1 MRLQAQRAKGS
12 LTPTRLYLV
21 RHGQVADGH
30 TDRYHG
36 NNDIG
41 LSPNGVRQLE
51 DLAAQL
57 TAVPLAGIY
66 TSDLTRAWTGA
77 EIISRG
83 RNVTPCALPEFREIH
98 FGAWEG
104 LSFTE
109 IAERYPAEL
118 EARFRDLTS
127 FRIPGGESLMDVRA
141 RALPR
146 LNDLIRQHS
155 GQAFIV
161 VAHAGVNRVILSEA
175 LGLSL
180 DHLFRLDQSY
190 GGLNIID
197 YFPDMAVVR
206 LVNGGVN
213 GARHNLSP
221 LPPGK
226 GG

>member
-1 MRLQAQRAKGS
+1 MAAAAKGS

-30 TDRYHG
+30 TDLYHG
-36 NNDIG
+36 NNDVG

-51 DLAAQL
+51 ELAAQL

-66 TSDLTRAWTGA
+66 ASDLTRALTGA

-83 RNVTPCALPEFREIH
+83 RNLAPQTIPEFREVH

-104 LSFTE
+104 LSFAE
-109 IAERYPAEL
+109 IAARYPAEL

-127 FRIPGGESLMDVRA
+127 FRIPGGESLLDVSSRV
-141 RALPR
+141 LPR
-146 LNDLIRQHS
+146 LGDLIADHPQE
-155 GQAFIV
+155 ALII

-175 LGLSL
+175 LGLPL
-180 DHLFRLDQSY
+180 DHLFRLDQNY
-190 GGLNIID
+190 GCLNVID

-206 LVNGGVN
+206 LLNGGVN
-213 GARHNLSP
+213 GLAA
-221 LPPGK
+221 G
-226 GG
+226 

>member
-1 MRLQAQRAKGS
+1 MSSMAAVAKGS

-30 TDRYHG
+30 THRYHG

-41 LSPNGVRQLE
+41 LSPQGVRQLE

-57 TAVPLAGIY
+57 ASVPLAGIY
-66 TSDLTRAWTGA
+66 ASDLIRALKGA

-83 RNVTPCALPEFREIH
+83 RSLSPQAIPEFREVH
-98 FGAWEG
+98 FGEWEG

-118 EARFRDLTS
+118 QARFRDLTT
-127 FRIPGGESLMDVRA
+127 FRIPGGESLTDVRH
-141 RALPR
+141 RALPK
-146 LNDLIRQHS
+146 LDELIRQHTE
-155 GQAFIV
+155 QAFIL

-180 DHLFRLDQSY
+180 DHLFRLDQNY
-190 GGLNIID
+190 GCLNIID

-206 LVNGGVN
+206 LINGGVN
-213 GARHNLSP
+213 GVAAV
-221 LPPGK
+221 
-226 GG
+226 

>member
-1 MRLQAQRAKGS
+1 MAAAAKGS
-12 LTPTRLYLV
+12 LTPTRVYLV

-57 TAVPLAGIY
+57 AAVPLAGVY
-66 TSDLTRAWTGA
+66 ASDLTRSLTGA

-83 RNVTPCALPEFREIH
+83 RNLAPQTIPEFREIH

-109 IAERYPAEL
+109 IAARYPAEL

-127 FRIPGGESLMDVRA
+127 FRIPGGESLLDLSSRV
-141 RALPR
+141 LPR
-146 LNDLIRQHS
+146 LGDLINQHL
-155 GQAFIV
+155 QEAFII

-175 LGLSL
+175 LGLPL
-180 DHLFRLDQSY
+180 DHLFRLDQNY
-190 GGLNIID
+190 GCLNIID

-206 LVNGGVN
+206 LLNGGVN
-213 GARHNLSP
+213 GVAA
-221 LPPGK
+221 G
-226 GG
+226 

>member
-1 MRLQAQRAKGS
+1 VHSMAAAAKGS
-12 LTPTRLYLV
+12 LTPTRVYLV

-41 LSPNGVRQLE
+41 LSPQGVRQLE

-57 TAVPLAGIY
+57 RSAPLAGIY
-66 TSDLTRAWTGA
+66 ASDLSRAWTGA

-83 RNVTPCALPEFREIH
+83 RDLKPQAIPEFREIH
-98 FGAWEG
+98 FGVWEG

-109 IAERYPAEL
+109 IAELYPAEL
-118 EARFRDLTS
+118 QARFQDLPT

-141 RALPR
+141 RVLPR
-146 LNDLIRQHS
+146 LNDLIRRHPEA
-155 GQAFIV
+155 AFIV

-175 LGLSL
+175 LGLPL
-180 DHLFRLDQSY
+180 NYLFRLDQNY
-190 GGLNIID
+190 GCLNVID

-206 LVNGGVN
+206 LLNGGIN
-213 GARHNLSP
+213 GA
-221 LPPGK
+221 GA
-226 GG
+226 G

>member
-1 MRLQAQRAKGS
+1 MRLQAQRIKGS

-36 NNDIG
+36 NNDID
-41 LSPNGVRQLE
+41 LSPKGVRQLE
-51 DLAAQL
+51 ELAAQL
-57 TAVPLAGIY
+57 AAVPLAGVY
-66 TSDLTRAWTGA
+66 ASNLTRALTGA
-77 EIISRG
+77 AIISRG
-83 RNVTPCALPEFREIH
+83 RNVAPQIIPEFREIH

-118 EARFRDLTS
+118 EARFRDLTT
-127 FRIPGGESLMDVRA
+127 FRIPGGESLLDLSSRV
-141 RALPR
+141 LPR
-146 LNDLIRQHS
+146 LGDLIVQHREE
-155 GQAFIV
+155 AFII

-175 LGLSL
+175 LGLPL
-180 DHLFRLDQSY
+180 DHLFRLDQNY
-190 GGLNIID
+190 GCLNVID

-213 GARHNLSP
+213 GVVAV
-221 LPPGK
+221 
-226 GG
+226 

>member
-1 MRLQAQRAKGS
+1 VHSMAAAAKGL

-41 LSPNGVRQLE
+41 LSAQGVRQLE
-51 DLAAQL
+51 ELAAQL
-57 TAVPLAGIY
+57 QEVPLAGIY
-66 TSDLTRAWTGA
+66 ASDLTRAWSGA

-83 RNVTPCALPEFREIH
+83 RDLQPEAIPEFREIH
-98 FGAWEG
+98 FGVWEG

-109 IAERYPAEL
+109 IAELYPAEL
-118 EARFRDLTS
+118 QARFRDLPT

-141 RALPR
+141 RVLPR
-146 LNDLIRQHS
+146 LNDLIRRHPEE
-155 GQAFIV
+155 AFIV

-175 LGLSL
+175 LGLPL
-180 DHLFRLDQSY
+180 DYLFRLDQNY
-190 GGLNIID
+190 GCLNVID

-206 LVNGGVN
+206 LLNGGIN
-213 GARHNLSP
+213 G
-221 LPPGK
+221 
-226 GG
+226 GGAG